1 MSVKDRKYVRIVD
14 MHAMGRAL
22 FKAIWKNVSPHYRDG
37 ELQKI
42 ALGNSWGSPRLQ
54 AGVNLLLP
62 DMAMIHPH
70 RSTPPEMQR
79 GPSIMR
85 LTFWILVAFSLL
97 FVNSKRPILKGALTK
112 NTLKEEVKR
121 QKARIYWV
129 LPKSHGA
136 VLHRQNG

>member
-1 MSVKDRKYVRIVD
+1 VRIVD

-22 FKAIWKNVSPHYRDG
+22 YKAIWKNMSPHYKDG

-62 DMAMIHPH
+62 DLAMIHPH

-79 GPSIMR
+79 GRSIMR
-85 LTFWILVAFSLL
+85 STFWILVAFSLL
-97 FVNSKRPILKGALTK
+97 FVNSKRAYLERSLDEEYFERTRETTEGEDILGIT
-112 NTLKEEVKR
+112 EVP
-121 QKARIYWV
+121 QCSP
-129 LPKSHGA
+129 LPPKWTSG
-136 VLHRQNG
+136 N